1 MIFLVLL
8 GKMTFLFPENAILPL
23 VRKMKDD
30 LSHKKYMKILYFLRM
45 FWKDGLFEKI
55 ALE

>member
-8 GKMTFLFPENAILPL
+8 GKMVFLFPENAILPL
-23 VRKMKDD
+23 VRKMNDD
-30 LSHKKYMKILYFLRM
+30 LSHKKYMKMLHFLRM
-45 FWKDGLFEKI
+45 FSKDGLFEKI

>member
-1 MIFLVLL
+1 
-8 GKMTFLFPENAILPL
+8 
-23 VRKMKDD
+23 MKDD
-30 LSHKKYMKILYFLRM
+30 LSHKKYMKMLYFLRM